1 VPTIEPS
8 DRPRTE
14 SSETADKIRELRQR
28 HTDFSTAAIKAELA
42 RLERKMVDEA
52 EAQIV
57 DERSLAQDL
66 ADKQVWL
73 EGAYEIYWAKAD
85 ELAQIGEQIAAA
97 RGPYAR
103 AWADAMRAGLDV
115 PKRIEKIDAQAAA
128 DYEKKT
134 LLRRLQSVVNTFGV

>member
-1 VPTIEPS
+1 VSKIDPS
-8 DRPRTE
+8 GHARTE
-14 SSETADKIRELRQR
+14 SSETADKI
-28 HTDFSTAAIKAELA
+28 AELKARARDYGTGSIQAEIA
-42 RLERKMVDEA
+42 RLERKQVAEAERALVDEA
-52 EAQIV
+52 
-57 DERSLAQDL
+57 RLSQDL
-66 ADKQVWL
+66 ADKQAWL
-73 EGAYEIYWAKAD
+73 EGAYAIYWLKAD

-103 AWADAMRAGLDV
+103 AWADAKQGGLDV